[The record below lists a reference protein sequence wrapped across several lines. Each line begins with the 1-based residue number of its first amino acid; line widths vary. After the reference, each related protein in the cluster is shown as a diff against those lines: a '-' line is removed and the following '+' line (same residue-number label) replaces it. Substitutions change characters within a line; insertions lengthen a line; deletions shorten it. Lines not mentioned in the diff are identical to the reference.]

1 MSTVKKLKECDMVYN
16 RCRGMPQKAL
26 EIRMMRD
33 KPCEKLGDDASGRGN
48 GTVSKF

>member
-26 EIRMMRD
+26 EIRMMRA
-33 KPCEKLGDDASGRGN
+33 KPCEKLGDNASGRGN
-48 GTVSKF
+48 GTVLKY